1 MKENLTLLLPPQGG
15 DLKEIFQ
22 NGWHLSLASKKRRR
36 PFQAK
41 DRACIK
47 AEKSE
52 STKVGT
58 GKGALD
64 QCVCQGGAGWDHRST
79 FGPYLASPPVS
90 PALFLMSTSCW
101 HLWGLAVKV
110 MAFIDLREF
119 TGNIGHRIIWGLWL
133 PPPTQAWDFKI
144 QALSPI
150 LTLSYGKSIT
160 LLA

>member
-1 MKENLTLLLPPQGG
+1 MKENLTLLLPSREGTWRRFFRMGDIWAWPQ
-15 DLKEIFQ
+15 
-22 NGWHLSLASKKRRR
+22 KKRR

-41 DRACIK
+41 DRACIQ

-52 STKVGT
+52 STRQELGKVHLTDVYAREGRLRPQ
-58 GKGALD
+58 KYIWALP
-64 QCVCQGGAGWDHRST
+64 GI
-79 FGPYLASPPVS
+79 PASLSCPVS
-90 PALFLMSTSCW
+90 TSTSCW
-101 HLWGLAVKV
+101 HLWGFAVKV

-119 TGNIGHRIIWGLWL
+119 AGNIGHRIIWGLWL